1 LRSASVVV
9 VATIVLGLAVFAS
22 FIPPGFALTYYTPLK
37 PGDSAYYS
45 ISGNFGYIPGDPVT
59 QMRVLSVSGTNV
71 TASFT
76 NFFPDGRIA
85 PNFWID
91 VFSGQ
96 RYNSTS
102 TFFFAITPGLQVH
115 DPVFNTWGNVTIV
128 AQNTLG
134 CGGYNRQAVGA
145 QFLLLSGGTGFTIRL
160 AWDMTTGALCGYSYG
175 PDSQGRTL
183 GLSML
188 NTTLWGPGATRA
200 LDPFTVG
207 AEVSAFL
214 GLPLLAVIMFVYFRG
229 TRRKRRGSST
239 SGPPARSYADQ
250 RFGLSNQPV

>member
-1 LRSASVVV
+1 MRSASVLT
-9 VATIVLGLAVFAS
+9 VATLVLGLTILAS
-22 FIPPGFALTYYTPLK
+22 FIPSGFALTYYTPLK
-37 PGDSAYYS
+37 RDDSAYYA
-45 ISGNFGYIPGDPVT
+45 ISGNFGYIPGQPVT
-59 QMRVLSVSGTNV
+59 QMKVLSVSGTNV

-102 TFFFAITPGLQVH
+102 TFFFAVTPGLQVH
-115 DPVFNTWGNVTIV
+115 DPIFNTWGNVTIV

-134 CGGYNRQAVGA
+134 CGGYNRPAAGA
-145 QFLLLSGGTGFTIRL
+145 QFLIFGGPTIRL
-160 AWDMTTGALCGYSYG
+160 AWDEATGALCGYSYD
-175 PDSQGRTL
+175 DSQGRSL
-183 GLSML
+183 SLSML

-207 AEVSAFL
+207 AEISAFL

-229 TRRKRRGSST
+229 TRRKRRGSGSY
-239 SGPPARSYADQ
+239 GPPARSLADLG
-250 RFGLSNQPV
+250 FDLSNWPV